1 MRSIKW
7 CHFQW
12 PWTNPNPV
20 FKVTLLFDTKYLKR
34 LQLYGHSCYR
44 RRIGN
49 RTQAFEWHQF
59 QWPWQG
65 LKYLKMSTTHREGR
79 WMSRRARARRGGAE
93 RLSAEE
99 VGSGEGRR
107 SPSPVWGCGGIAPR
121 KYWNLTVQICSFF
134 HDFKTEIALPS
145 VVFHSFTTY
154 ICLLR
159 YDSVYSKKLT
169 GNQLSLPHGINK
181 KNKMWN

>member
-20 FKVTLLFDTKYLKR
+20 FKVTLLFDTKILKR

-181 KNKMWN
+181 K